1 MHTQRVRDAM
11 EALLATNPEAA
22 DRDELADHVRTV
34 RELRTYL
41 DAYEVRCARRSRELA
56 ELGRAEPPT
65 SLLANHGG
73 HSSKEAATA
82 AERERVASQAN
93 SFEGALGNAEVSA
106 GHLDALAVA
115 SKHLDASQLEA
126 FLDYEDDLL
135 GAARSMNVDAFA
147 RECRGLARQVV
158 AASTDGAGD
167 AAELDRQRAMSN
179 VKRWVDKST
188 GMHHSHLELDPV
200 SDAIV
205 WGAIDAQLATVRQ
218 ADGNARTP
226 WKRMQVDAVIAA
238 VGSGPGVDRVPEI
251 MVLTDHATLVD
262 GLHANSVCETVDGV
276 PLPVSTVRRLCCDA
290 NIVPAVLGSDG
301 EILDVGRVERT
312 ANRAQ
317 RRALRAMHRTCADRD
332 CTVGFSACRI
342 HHVKWWW
349 RDLGPT
355 DIANLLPLCERHH
368 HLVHEGGWTLTM
380 TADRVVTWIRPD
392 GTVHH
397 IGSSIDRAPRG
408 VAPSRARG
416 GGEVRSGPAIVR

>member
-41 DAYEVRCARRSRELA
+41 DAYEVRCVRRSRELA
-56 ELGRAEPPT
+56 GQGSAEPPA

-73 HSSKEAATA
+73 QSSKDAANV
-82 AERERVASQAN
+82 AERERVASQAS
-93 SFEGALGNAEVSA
+93 SFEDALGDAEVSA

-115 SKHLDASQLEA
+115 TKSLDATQLET
-126 FLDYEDDLL
+126 FLGYEDRLL
-135 GAARSMNVDAFA
+135 AAARTMSVDAFT
-147 RECRGLARQVV
+147 RESRGVARQIV

-179 VKRWVDKST
+179 VKRWVDKTT
-188 GMHHSHLELDPV
+188 GMHHSHFELDPV

-205 WGAIDAQLATVRQ
+205 WGAIDAQLATIRQ

-238 VGSGPGVDRVPEI
+238 VGSGPGVDRIPEI
-251 MVLTDHATLVD
+251 MVLTDLATIVD
-262 GLHANSVCETVDGV
+262 GLHANSVCETVDGI

-290 NIVPAVLGSDG
+290 NIIPAVLGSDG
-301 EILDVGRVERT
+301 EILDVGRAERT

-355 DIANLLPLCERHH
+355 DISNMIPLCERHH
-368 HLVHEGGWTLTM
+368 HLVHEGGWTITM

-397 IGSSIDRAPRG
+397 VGSTIDRAPRG
-408 VAPSRARG
+408 VA
-416 GGEVRSGPAIVR
+416 RSAPRTSAGR